1 MNSDKFLIIIN
12 NIIFLRSGSVC
23 LDVINQAWSPM
34 YDLTNVFDIF
44 LPQLLTYPNPK
55 DPLNAD
61 AAALLIIAPDI
72 FRIKTKQYVIKYAN
86 GDPNILNNEKFLIKK
101 DEIQHNSHLDNNN
114 QIRKNSF
121 EKEEEKFSSDE
132 KFSDLSQ
139 VSELS
144 KTSSIDLIEEGY

>member
-1 MNSDKFLIIIN
+1 
-12 NIIFLRSGSVC
+12 
-23 LDVINQAWSPM
+23 M

-86 GDPNILNNEKFLIKK
+86 GDPAILNNEKFLLKK
-101 DEIQHNSHLDNNN
+101 DEIQHHINSDSNNG
-114 QIRKNSF
+114 IKKNSL
-121 EKEEEKFSSDE
+121 EDEEEKFSSDE
-132 KFSDLSQ
+132 KISNLSQ